1 MSDKLKPCPFCG
13 GMNLYYAAGRFYA
26 VECSDCGAKVVGAFR
41 TEEEAAE
48 AWNRRVQPEF
58 EYFELRAIHTV
69 FTSPSPSRRYT
80 DGYNTIVDKCEQAL
94 EGVRY
99 DAGNI

>member
-1 MSDKLKPCPFCG
+1 MNDKLKPCPFCG

-48 AWNRRVQPEF
+48 AWNRRMEPTFTLDELDAIKRMFTDRYPRSRKLPEI
-58 EYFELRAIHTV
+58 EQSI
-69 FTSPSPSRRYT
+69 
-80 DGYNTIVDKCEQAL
+80 IDKCNAAL
-94 EGVRY
+94 KGGCVE
-99 DAGNI
+99 

>member
-1 MSDKLKPCPFCG
+1 MNFELKPCPFCG
-13 GMNLYYAAGRFYA
+13 NVHLSVLDYESRHR
-26 VECSDCGAKVVGAFR
+26 VECPFCGTR
-41 TEEEAAE
+41 TGNYNSEADAID
-48 AWNRRVQPEF
+48 AWNKRVQPEF

-94 EGVRY
+94 EGEAR
-99 DAGNI
+99 

>member
-1 MSDKLKPCPFCG
+1 MSNELKPCPFCG
-13 GMNLYYAAGRFYA
+13 G
-26 VECSDCGAKVVGAFR
+26 
-41 TEEEAAE
+41 EARLIGHYPYSITCCNCRATTVICNTPDDAID
-48 AWNRRVQPEF
+48 AWNGRVQPEF

-94 EGVRY
+94 EGGSVE
-99 DAGNI
+99 